1 LSVVERWSPNNDLN
15 SIPAKTNNSTGLG
28 AADRADPQQH
38 PRYCNLAFA
47 HAVGN
52 GRNRRLV
59 NPTTVRVGL
68 I

>member
-1 LSVVERWSPNNDLN
+1 MEMTAGQVF
-15 SIPAKTNNSTGLG
+15 G

-52 GRNRRLV
+52 GRNRRLL